1 MGKSSI
7 YQPDGMLRGAWASEL
22 GARIRSRR
30 LALGLT
36 QTELGAPFTKS
47 YVSAI
52 EHGRAVP
59 SLRAL
64 WVLSGRLG
72 VGVGDLTSSVYP
84 KSTGLYTPAHGHQT
98 DTFGWTIPDR
108 DASQAARRRRS

>member
-1 MGKSSI
+1 MRKSSI
-7 YQPDGMLRGAWASEL
+7 YQPVDATRPIWAAEL
-22 GARIRSRR
+22 GARIRHRR
-30 LALGLT
+30 QALGLT

-52 EHGRAVP
+52 EHGKAVP

-72 VGVGDLTSSVYP
+72 VGVGDLTNTVYP
-84 KSTGLYTPAHGHQT
+84 IATGLYTLPHGDEF
-98 DTFGWTIPDR
+98 DTSARPGPNTHSSTPP
-108 DASQAARRRRS
+108 RRRRP